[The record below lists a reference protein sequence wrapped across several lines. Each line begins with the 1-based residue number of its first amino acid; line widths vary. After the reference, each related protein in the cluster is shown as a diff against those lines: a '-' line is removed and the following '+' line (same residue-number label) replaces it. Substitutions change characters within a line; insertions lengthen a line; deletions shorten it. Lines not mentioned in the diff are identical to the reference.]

1 MVVGPSSFVR
11 ELNDREYE
19 TSTDTQKSSPMR
31 VERYR
36 APSIDEALSKVQKSL
51 GPDAIVLKTRK
62 IPTDGIMG
70 AFGREE
76 IEVTA
81 ATPDHDTNFHA
92 LLEDRRQSEVPDPN
106 GNGRPPVRDRADTG
120 ALQNEIRELRAAIEG
135 IQGTVET
142 IGDRVRYGDPSGLP
156 PAPRELQ
163 TCLLRD
169 GVSPKRA
176 QELLDE
182 VRGQL
187 AEDELEDRAS
197 VRESL
202 LRAIASRF
210 RSDRPAPSTAQDR
223 PFVIAFLGPTGA
235 GKTTSLEKLA
245 LHLKTE
251 EGSKVAIICCDTC
264 RLGASK
270 ELEMFGER
278 LNVPVETAYAPEE
291 MTDILGRHAKKD
303 VVLIDTAGRGTT
315 APDVLQEIEEFIRRA
330 GSDEIHLVLSATTKS
345 EDLLGALRRFERVS
359 PSHLLFT
366 KLDETAS
373 CGALLNVAIET
384 EIPISYVTSSP
395 GIAEAIEPL
404 DPMGMARRI
413 LSTER
418 EDS

>member
-1 MVVGPSSFVR
+1 
-11 ELNDREYE
+11 
-19 TSTDTQKSSPMR
+19 MR

-62 IPTDGIMG
+62 IPTGGIMG

-81 ATPDHDTNFHA
+81 ATPDRDTNFHA
-92 LLEDRRQSEVPDPN
+92 LLEDRRQSEILDPN
-106 GNGRPPVRDRADTG
+106 GNGRGADRTDTG
-120 ALQNEIRELRAAIEG
+120 SLQREIRELRAAIEG
-135 IQGTVET
+135 IQGTVEAM
-142 IGDRVRYGDPSGLP
+142 RYGDLSGLP
-156 PAPRELQ
+156 RASRELRA
-163 TCLLRD
+163 CLLRN
-169 GVSPKRA
+169 GVSQERA

-187 AEDELEDRAS
+187 GEDELEDRAS

-223 PFVIAFLGPTGA
+223 PSVIAFLGPTGA

-245 LHLKTE
+245 LRLKTE
-251 EGSKVAIICCDTC
+251 EHRKMAIVCCDTC

-278 LNVPVETAYAPEE
+278 LDVPVETAYAPEE

-303 VVLIDTAGRGTT
+303 VVLIDTTGRGAT
-315 APDVLQEIEEFIRRA
+315 APDVLQEIEEFTV
-330 GSDEIHLVLSATTKS
+330 IHHTFIPKP
-345 EDLLGALRRFERVS
+345 
-359 PSHLLFT
+359 PST
-366 KLDETAS
+366 WKT
-373 CGALLNVAIET
+373 
-384 EIPISYVTSSP
+384 
-395 GIAEAIEPL
+395 
-404 DPMGMARRI
+404 
-413 LSTER
+413 
-418 EDS
+418 